1 MKYSVIKIKEFPL
14 KKKRLAKKI
23 GLRTFAKLCGVDYA
37 HLFRLEAG
45 TYIAKE
51 ETYKKI
57 IEALKKYDTKS
68 SINK

>member
-23 GLRTFAKLCGVDYA
+23 GLRTFAKLCDVNYA
-37 HLFRLEAG
+37 HLFRLESG

-57 IEALKKYDTKS
+57 VEALNSYDTKS
-68 SINK
+68 TK